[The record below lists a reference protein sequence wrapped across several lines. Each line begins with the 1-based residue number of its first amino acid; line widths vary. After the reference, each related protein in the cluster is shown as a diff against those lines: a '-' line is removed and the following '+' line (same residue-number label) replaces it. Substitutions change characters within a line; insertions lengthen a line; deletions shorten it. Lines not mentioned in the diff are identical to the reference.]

1 MNIHI
6 ELVKKWIADPASVT
20 QQELKDNLDDAIA
33 TYEAAIA
40 HPAIAANTAVS
51 AANAAYYASHY
62 AAIASY
68 TDAAKYWVRR
78 YEIIMKEKSE

>member
-33 TYEAAIA
+33 T
-40 HPAIAANTAVS
+40 
-51 AANAAYYASHY
+51 
-62 AAIASY
+62 
-68 TDAAKYWVRR
+68 
-78 YEIIMKEKSE
+78 